1 MMFPA
6 QVRRFVTVQWSRL
19 LVLRWWPA
27 LVYPLAL
34 AAGSAALAARDA
46 AGRLEWLSA
55 ASTNLQNLQAHPL
68 RSLAESAVL
77 IDADVVAWVALAA
90 FGLTGLVVA
99 AGPLRAA
106 VVAVSAHVVGTLVS
120 EGALGVRVAQG
131 LEPASA
137 RSIVD
142 VGPSFV
148 VVGVLA
154 ATVVAGRGPVWRLL
168 AAAAFGL
175 ALRGAHAVGRGGRR
189 SRHGARGRGGQRS
202 APVRPAA
209 RAGRVRAGSDGGFD
223 ASTRAGL
230 AGRDTPQEE
239 TLMPVALDQDP
250 KFAQYA
256 HPERLVSTGWLAEHL
271 GDPGLVVVESDE
283 DVLLY
288 DTGHI
293 PGAVKVDWY
302 TELNDEVT
310 RDYVDGPR
318 FAELLGSK
326 GIGRD
331 TTVVIYGDKN
341 NWWAAYALWVFRLF
355 GHEDVRLLDGGR
367 TKWIAEGRE
376 LTTEVPTPAPVEYP
390 VVERNDPPIR
400 AFKDDVL
407 EHIAHA
413 GRPLIDVRSPQE
425 YTGERTH
432 MPDYPQEGTL
442 RGGHIPGAQNVPWA
456 RAAAEDATF
465 KGREELEAIYSG
477 EKGLK
482 PGDDVIAYCRIGE
495 RSSHTWFVLTYLLGF
510 ENVRNYDGS
519 WTEWGNTVRVPIVK
533 GEEPG
538 SVAQH

>member
-175 ALRGAHAVGRGGRR
+175 LVPSLFEGLTQWDVAAVGHVTALAVGVASGALLFARR
-189 SRHGARGRGGQRS
+189 PGQAASGLDQMAGLTPQRGRG
-202 APVRPAA
+202 
-209 RAGRVRAGSDGGFD
+209 
-223 ASTRAGL
+223 
-230 AGRDTPQEE
+230 
-239 TLMPVALDQDP
+239 
-250 KFAQYA
+250 
-256 HPERLVSTGWLAEHL
+256 
-271 GDPGLVVVESDE
+271 
-283 DVLLY
+283 
-288 DTGHI
+288 
-293 PGAVKVDWY
+293 
-302 TELNDEVT
+302 
-310 RDYVDGPR
+310 
-318 FAELLGSK
+318 
-326 GIGRD
+326 
-331 TTVVIYGDKN
+331 
-341 NWWAAYALWVFRLF
+341 
-355 GHEDVRLLDGGR
+355 
-367 TKWIAEGRE
+367 
-376 LTTEVPTPAPVEYP
+376 
-390 VVERNDPPIR
+390 
-400 AFKDDVL
+400 
-407 EHIAHA
+407 
-413 GRPLIDVRSPQE
+413 
-425 YTGERTH
+425 
-432 MPDYPQEGTL
+432 
-442 RGGHIPGAQNVPWA
+442 
-456 RAAAEDATF
+456 
-465 KGREELEAIYSG
+465 
-477 EKGLK
+477 
-482 PGDDVIAYCRIGE
+482 
-495 RSSHTWFVLTYLLGF
+495 
-510 ENVRNYDGS
+510 
-519 WTEWGNTVRVPIVK
+519 
-533 GEEPG
+533 
-538 SVAQH
+538 